1 MPEQHFV
8 DGTKETGPVLLPSKA
23 RCGVRNASLP
33 RHFVWPE
40 EGVCYCSDVEGRG
53 VRNGLWHTI
62 DLLTLPWSENLWLT
76 NSTEFLEEKLHLEKH
91 LDKVYINQSEI
102 FDHGYV
108 RTVVMKMT
116 KGSFELKNLAER
128 KTNISEA
135 NEAEEEEEEEG
146 EVRREWVV
154 YNATADRF
162 IEPRGEWVYEE
173 GTFSTKVP
181 LQFQFLINFF
191 GLGRFGWNISS
202 WESLTKLSM
211 PRLSSSFT

>member
-1 MPEQHFV
+1 M
-8 DGTKETGPVLLPSKA
+8 PSKA

-40 EGVCYCSDVEGRG
+40 EGTCYCSDVEGHG

-62 DLLTLPWSENLWLT
+62 DLLSLPWREALWLT
-76 NSTEFLEEKLHLEKH
+76 NSTEFLEEKLRLEKH
-91 LDKVYINQSEI
+91 LDLVYINQTEI
-102 FDHGYV
+102 FERGYV

-128 KTNISEA
+128 NASEA
-135 NEAEEEEEEEG
+135 NVEEEE

-162 IEPRGEWVYEE
+162 IQPRGEWVYEE
-173 GTFSTKVP
+173 GAHSTKVP
-181 LQFQFLINFF
+181 
-191 GLGRFGWNISS
+191 SS
-202 WESLTKLSM
+202 NSNS
-211 PRLSSSFT
+211 